1 MDEKRKSVAYLTEYP
16 QTASDAIDVCDPMK
30 FCNGDISLDDAI
42 EHNGGHLVLSN
53 VSLLFESNI

>member
-1 MDEKRKSVAYLTEYP
+1 MDEGRKSVAYFAEDTQAAP
-16 QTASDAIDVCDPMK
+16 DTTGVCDPMK

>member
-1 MDEKRKSVAYLTEYP
+1 MDERRKSIAYLAEEPPVVPDT
-16 QTASDAIDVCDPMK
+16 TGVCDPMK

-53 VSLLFESNI
+53 VSLLFESNV